1 VTLISWS
8 PALSVGVQR
17 FDDQH
22 RVLVGMI
29 NDLHQAMAD
38 GKGNQVLQPTLQR
51 LRAYVATHF
60 ADEEALLE
68 GHGYPGLAGHAEQ
81 HRLLAEKVDRFQ
93 QEYRAGKVLL
103 SLELMAFLKA
113 WLEDHI
119 KVADAAYGAFLNS
132 KGIR

>member
-1 VTLISWS
+1 VTLIDWS

-29 NDLHQAMAD
+29 NDLHQAMAE
-38 GKGNQVLQPTLQR
+38 GKGSQVLQPTLLR

-60 ADEEALLE
+60 ADEEALLD
-68 GHGYPGLAGHAEQ
+68 GQGYPGLADHAEQ

-119 KVADAAYGAFLNS
+119 KVADAGYGKFLNS